1 MHRTLSWQGLD
12 ARARAVAG
20 RLHGTVR
27 PGDRVAL
34 LLPQGLDY
42 TAAFLGCLYAGVIAV
57 PLFTP
62 DLAGHGAGWPP
73 CSTTANRPMCSPTGR
88 RGAGGADD
96 RRAPARDDR
105 GRAAAGPA
113 ATELP
118 APPPTTSP
126 TCSTPRAPPA
136 ARPE

>member
-1 MHRTLSWQGLD
+1 MTDTSEPAVLLTDRLRHWAEHSAHRPAVTYVAYPAPDSAGVHRTLSWQGLD

-73 CSTTANRPMCSPTGR
+73 CSTTANPPTSSPTGR
-88 RGAGGADD
+88 RGSRWNG
-96 RRAPARDDR
+96 
-105 GRAAAGPA
+105 
-113 ATELP
+113 
-118 APPPTTSP
+118 
-126 TCSTPRAPPA
+126 
-136 ARPE
+136 